1 MARHCHA
8 SEERNPSTERL
19 IGMRILIV
27 EDNPGDVRLLRE
39 LLCGGGS
46 PEVFALV
53 HVDRLA
59 AALETLEQASFDA
72 VLLDL
77 SLPDSQGLASLSRM
91 HASKPGMPV
100 VVLTSLDDEVL
111 GLQLLQAGAQDYLVK
126 GEVTGS
132 LLRRSL
138 RYAVERKRA
147 EVELRRSEIFLESI
161 VENIPHMIFVKDAGQ
176 LRFVRFNK
184 AGEDLLGHTRQNLIG
199 KSDYELF
206 PKDEAD
212 FFTGA
217 DREVLRNCKVLDV
230 PEEPI
235 LTKGKGQ
242 RYLHTKKIPI
252 LDENG
257 QPLYLLGISEDITE
271 RKRAETQLQR
281 SFELLRTL
289 SQRLD
294 VVREEERTR
303 IAREL
308 HDELGVRMTC
318 MKMDLSRLQAMMRE
332 SLFPREKME
341 EKIRSMSAE
350 TDSTIH
356 DVQRLAAELRPGVLD
371 DLGLV
376 AAIEWQCQD
385 FERRSGIRCLCESS
399 FDQITISPS
408 RATAAFRICQEALT
422 NVARHAKATF
432 VRVLIKE
439 TGEEVLIEIQD
450 NGGGIPSDKIND
462 AASLGLLGMRERSM
476 AIGGSL
482 DIAGWPEKGTTVTLR
497 VRCRDA

>member
-1 MARHCHA
+1 
-8 SEERNPSTERL
+8 
-19 IGMRILIV
+19 MRILMV

-39 LLCGGGS
+39 HLVGNRS
-46 PEVFALV
+46 VTEVFHVV
-53 HVDRLA
+53 HVERLA
-59 AALETLEQASFDA
+59 LALQSLDEGAFEV

-77 SLPDSQGLASLSRM
+77 SLPDSQGIGTLTKM
-91 HASKPGMPV
+91 HAARPGMPI
-100 VVLTSLDDEVL
+100 VVLTSLDDEIL
-111 GLQLLQAGAQDYLVK
+111 GLQLLQRGAQDYLVK

-147 EVELRRSEIFLESI
+147 EVELRRSELFLESI
-161 VENIPHMIFVKDAGQ
+161 VENIPHMIFVKDASE

-184 AGEDLLGHTRQNLIG
+184 AGEELLGHTRQNLIG

-206 PKDEAD
+206 PKEEAD

-217 DREVLRNCKVLDV
+217 DRDVLRNREVLDI

-235 LTKGKGQ
+235 LTKGKGL
-242 RYLHTKKIPI
+242 RSLHTKKIPI
-252 LDENG
+252 FDENH
-257 QPLYLLGISEDITE
+257 QPIYLLGISEDITE
-271 RKRAETQLQR
+271 RKRAEHQLQR

-318 MKMDLSRLQAMMRE
+318 MKMDLSRLLAMMRE

-341 EKIRSMSAE
+341 EKIRAMSADVD
-350 TDSTIH
+350 TTIAE
-356 DVQRLAAELRPGVLD
+356 VQRLAAELRPGVLD

-385 FERRSGIRCLCESS
+385 FERRSGIRCLCEAS
-399 FDQITISPS
+399 FDEIKISPS
-408 RATAAFRICQEALT
+408 RATAAFRICQEALV

-432 VRVLIKE
+432 VRVLVKE
-439 TGEEVLIEIQD
+439 NGDDVLIEIQD
-450 NGGGIPSDKIND
+450 NGQGIPPEKLGD
-462 AASLGLLGMRERSM
+462 AGSLGLLGMKERSM
-476 AIGGSL
+476 AIGGRL
-482 DIAGWPEKGTTVTLR
+482 EIAGWPGKGTTVTLR
-497 VRCRDA
+497 LRCQDA

>member
-1 MARHCHA
+1 
-8 SEERNPSTERL
+8 
-19 IGMRILIV
+19 MRILMV
-27 EDNPGDVRLLRE
+27 EDDPGDVRLLRRHLAGDRSDSE
-39 LLCGGGS
+39 MFQ
-46 PEVFALV
+46 VAD
-53 HVDRLA
+53 VDRLA
-59 AALETLEQASFDA
+59 LALQSLDEGGFEA

-77 SLPDSQGLASLSRM
+77 SLPDSHGIETLTRM
-91 HASKPGMPV
+91 HAAKPGMPI
-100 VVLTSLDDEVL
+100 VVLSSIDDEVM
-111 GLQLLQAGAQDYLVK
+111 GLQLLQGGAQDYLVK
-126 GEVTGS
+126 GEVTAS

-161 VENIPHMIFVKDAGQ
+161 VENIPDMIFVKDAGE
-176 LRFVRFNK
+176 LKFVRFNK
-184 AGEDLLGHTRQNLIG
+184 AGEELLGCRRQELIG

-217 DREVLRNCKVLDV
+217 DRDVLKTCKVLDI

-235 LTKGKGQ
+235 LTKGKGL
-242 RYLHTKKIPI
+242 RHLHTKKIPI

-257 QPLYLLGISEDITE
+257 QPLYLLGISEDVTE
-271 RKRAETQLQR
+271 RKRAENQLQR

-294 VVREEERTR
+294 VVREQERTR

-318 MKMDLSRLQAMMRE
+318 MKMDLARLLSMLRE
-332 SLFPREKME
+332 SLFPRDKME
-341 EKIRSMSAE
+341 EKIRSMNAE
-350 TDSTIH
+350 VDTTIAE
-356 DVQRLAAELRPGVLD
+356 VQRLAAELRPGVLD

-385 FERRSGIRCLCESS
+385 FERRSGIRCLCEAS
-399 FDQITISPS
+399 FDEIRISPA
-408 RATAAFRICQEALT
+408 RATAAFRICQEALV

-432 VRVLIKE
+432 VRVLVKE
-439 TGEEVLIEIQD
+439 SGDDVLIEIQD
-450 NGGGIPSDKIND
+450 NGQGIPAEKVND
-462 AASLGLLGMRERSM
+462 AASLGLLGMKERSM
-476 AIGGSL
+476 AISGRL
-482 DIAGWPEKGTTVTLR
+482 EIAGWPGKGTTVTLR
-497 VRCRDA
+497 LRCQDA

>member
-1 MARHCHA
+1 
-8 SEERNPSTERL
+8 
-19 IGMRILIV
+19 MRILMV

-39 LLCGGGS
+39 YLLGQRGS
-46 PEVFALV
+46 EEFQYLQ
-53 HVDRLA
+53 VDRLA
-59 AALETLEQASFDA
+59 QALASLDEASFDA

-77 SLPDSQGLASLSRM
+77 SLPDSQGIGTLNRV
-91 HASKPGMPV
+91 HAAKPGMPIV
-100 VVLTSLDDEVL
+100 VMTGLDDEVL

-126 GEVTGS
+126 GEVSAS
-132 LLRRSL
+132 LLRRTL

-147 EVELRRSEIFLESI
+147 EVELRRSEIFLQSI
-161 VENIPHMIFVKDAGQ
+161 VENIPHMIFVKDASE

-184 AGEDLLGHTRQNLIG
+184 AGEELLGHTREDLIG
-199 KSDYELF
+199 KSDYEMF

-212 FFTGA
+212 FFTDA
-217 DREVLRNCKVLDV
+217 DRDVLRNRKVLDIS
-230 PEEPI
+230 EEPI
-235 LTKGKGQ
+235 LTRGKGL

-252 LDENG
+252 VDEND

-271 RKRAETQLQR
+271 RKRSENQLQR

-318 MKMDLSRLQAMMRE
+318 MKMDLSRLLAMMRE

-341 EKIRSMSAE
+341 EKIRAMNTE
-350 TDSTIH
+350 VDSTIAE
-356 DVQRLAAELRPGVLD
+356 VQRLAAELRPGVLD

-385 FERRSGIRCLCESS
+385 FERRSGIRCLCEAS
-399 FDQITISPS
+399 FDQIEISPS

-432 VRVLIKE
+432 VRVLMKKKDDH
-439 TGEEVLIEIQD
+439 VLIEIQD
-450 NGGGIPSDKIND
+450 NGQGIPPEKLND
-462 AASLGLLGMRERSM
+462 ASSLGLLGMKERSM
-476 AIGGSL
+476 AIGGLL
-482 DIAGWPEKGTTVTLR
+482 DIAGWPGKGTTVTLR
-497 VRCRDA
+497 LRCEEA

>member
-1 MARHCHA
+1 
-8 SEERNPSTERL
+8 
-19 IGMRILIV
+19 MRILMV

-39 LLCGGGS
+39 HLVGDRSL
-46 PEVFALV
+46 EVFQLV

-59 AALETLEQASFDA
+59 PALESLNQASFDV

-77 SLPDSQGLASLSRM
+77 SLPDSQGIQTLTRVNAVR
-91 HASKPGMPV
+91 PGMPI
-100 VVLTSLDDEVL
+100 VVLTSIDDEVL

-126 GEVTGS
+126 GEVTAS

-161 VENIPHMIFVKDAGQ
+161 VENIPHMIFVKDARE

-184 AGEDLLGHTRQNLIG
+184 AGVALLGHTRQELIG
-199 KSDYELF
+199 RSDYEFF

-212 FFTGA
+212 FFTAA
-217 DREVLRNCKVLDV
+217 DRDVLRSCQVLDIA
-230 PEEPI
+230 EEPI
-235 LTKGKGQ
+235 LTKGKGL

-252 LDENG
+252 VDENG

-271 RKRAETQLQR
+271 RKSAENQLQR

-318 MKMDLSRLQAMMRE
+318 MKMDLSRLLAMMRE
-332 SLFPREKME
+332 SLFPRDKMD

-350 TDSTIH
+350 VDTTIAE
-356 DVQRLAAELRPGVLD
+356 VQRLAAELRPGILD

-385 FERRSGIRCLCESS
+385 FERRSGIRCLCEAS
-399 FDQITISPS
+399 FDQINISPP

-432 VRVLIKE
+432 VRVLVKE
-439 TGEEVLIEIQD
+439 NREEVLIEIQD
-450 NGGGIPSDKIND
+450 NGQGILPEKLND
-462 AASLGLLGMRERSM
+462 ASSLGLLGMKERSM
-476 AIGGSL
+476 AIGGWL
-482 DIAGWPEKGTTVTLR
+482 DIAGWPGKGTTVTLR
-497 VRCRDA
+497 LRCQDA

>member
-1 MARHCHA
+1 
-8 SEERNPSTERL
+8 
-19 IGMRILIV
+19 MRILMV
-27 EDNPGDVRLLRE
+27 EAHVGDVMLLRE
-39 LLCGGGS
+39 HLRGDRRDAE
-46 PEVFALV
+46 PFYIVN
-53 HVDRLA
+53 VDRLA
-59 AALETLEQASFDA
+59 LALQCLGEAGFDV

-77 SLPDSQGLASLSRM
+77 SLPDSHGIETLAKVR
-91 HASKPGMPV
+91 AAKPGMPI
-100 VVLTSLDDEVL
+100 VVLSSVDDVMF
-111 GLQLLQAGAQDYLVK
+111 GLQVLQAGAQDYLVK
-126 GEVTGS
+126 GELTASV
-132 LLRRSL
+132 LRRSL

-147 EVELRRSEIFLESI
+147 EIELRRSEIFLESI
-161 VENIPHMIFVKDAGQ
+161 VDNIPDMIFVKDAAE

-184 AGEDLLGHTRQNLIG
+184 AGEELLGHKRQELIG

-212 FFTGA
+212 FFTSA
-217 DREVLRNCKVLDV
+217 DRNVLRHGKVLDIH
-230 PEEPI
+230 EEPI
-235 LTKGKGQ
+235 FTKRNGL

-252 LDENG
+252 LDENH

-271 RKRAETQLQR
+271 RKRGENQLQR
-281 SFELLRTL
+281 SFEILRTL

-318 MKMDLSRLQAMMRE
+318 MKMDLTRLLAMMHE

-350 TDSTIH
+350 VDTTIAE
-356 DVQRLAAELRPGVLD
+356 VQRLAAELRPGVLD

-385 FERRSGIRCLCESS
+385 FERRSGIRCFCEAS
-399 FDQITISPS
+399 FDEIRISPS

-432 VRVLIKE
+432 VRVLVKE
-439 TGEEVLIEIQD
+439 SGDDVLIEIQD
-450 NGGGIPSDKIND
+450 NGQGIPPEKLND
-462 AASLGLLGMRERSM
+462 AGSLGLLGMKERSM
-476 AIGGSL
+476 AMGGWL
-482 DIAGWPEKGTTVTLR
+482 EIAGWPGKGTTVTLR
-497 VRCRDA
+497 LQCQDP

>member
-1 MARHCHA
+1 
-8 SEERNPSTERL
+8 
-19 IGMRILIV
+19 MRVLMV
-27 EDNPGDVRLLRE
+27 EDSPDDTRLFRQH
-39 LLCGGGS
+39 LLEDRS
-46 PEVFALV
+46 DSEMFQVV
-53 HVDRLA
+53 DVDRLDL
-59 AALETLEQASFDA
+59 ALRRLDETGFEA

-77 SLPDSQGLASLSRM
+77 SLPDSYGIETLITM
-91 HASKPGMPV
+91 HATKPRMPI
-100 VVLTSLDDEVL
+100 VVLSSLDDEVL

-126 GEVTGS
+126 AEVTAS

-147 EVELRRSEIFLESI
+147 EVELRRSELFLESI
-161 VENIPHMIFVKDAGQ
+161 VENIPDMIFVKDAGE

-184 AGEDLLGHTRQNLIG
+184 AGEELLGCRRQELIG
-199 KSDYELF
+199 KSDHELF

-217 DREVLRNCKVLDV
+217 DRDVLKTCKVLDI

-235 LTKGKGQ
+235 LTKGKGL
-242 RYLHTKKIPI
+242 RHLHTKKIPI

-257 QPLYLLGISEDITE
+257 QPLYLLGISEDVTE
-271 RKRAETQLQR
+271 RKRAENQLQR

-294 VVREEERTR
+294 VVREQERTR

-318 MKMDLSRLQAMMRE
+318 MKMDLARLTAMMRE

-341 EKIRSMSAE
+341 EKIRSMNAE
-350 TDSTIH
+350 VDTTIAE
-356 DVQRLAAELRPGVLD
+356 VQRLAAELRPGVLD

-385 FERRSGIRCLCESS
+385 FERRSGIRCLCEAS
-399 FDQITISPS
+399 FDQIAMSPA
-408 RATAAFRICQEALT
+408 RATAAFRICQEALV

-432 VRVLIKE
+432 VRVLVKE
-439 TGEEVLIEIQD
+439 SGDEVLIEIQD
-450 NGGGIPSDKIND
+450 NGQGIPAEKVHD
-462 AASLGLLGMRERSM
+462 AASLGLLGMKERSM
-476 AIGGSL
+476 AIGGKL
-482 DIAGWPEKGTTVTLR
+482 EIAGWSGKGTTVTLR
-497 VRCRDA
+497 LRCQDV

>member
-1 MARHCHA
+1 
-8 SEERNPSTERL
+8 
-19 IGMRILIV
+19 MRILMV
-27 EDNPGDVRLLRE
+27 EDSPGDVRLLRE
-39 LLCGGGS
+39 HLAGNHSVG
-46 PEVFALV
+46 EVFHVV
-53 HVDRLA
+53 HVERLA
-59 AALETLEQASFDA
+59 LALQSLDEGAFEV

-77 SLPDSQGLASLSRM
+77 SLPDSQGIGTLTKM
-91 HASKPGMPV
+91 HAARPGMPI
-100 VVLTSLDDEVL
+100 VVLTSLDDETL
-111 GLQLLQAGAQDYLVK
+111 GLQLLQRGAQDYLVK
-126 GEVTGS
+126 GEMTAS

-147 EVELRRSEIFLESI
+147 EVELRTSEVFLESI
-161 VENIPHMIFVKDAGQ
+161 VENIPHMIFVKDASE

-184 AGEDLLGHTRQNLIG
+184 AGEELLGNTRQNLIG

-206 PKDEAD
+206 RKEEAD

-217 DREVLRNCKVLDV
+217 DRDVFRSRKVLDI

-235 LTKGKGQ
+235 LTKGKGL
-242 RYLHTKKIPI
+242 RCLHTKKIPI
-252 LDENG
+252 LDEND

-271 RKRAETQLQR
+271 RKRAENQLQR

-294 VVREEERTR
+294 VVREQERTR

-318 MKMDLSRLQAMMRE
+318 MKMDLSRLLAMMRE

-341 EKIRSMSAE
+341 EKIRAMNAE
-350 TDSTIH
+350 VDTTIAE
-356 DVQRLAAELRPGVLD
+356 VQRLAAELRPGVLD

-385 FERRSGIRCLCESS
+385 FERRSGIRCLCEAS
-399 FDQITISPS
+399 FDEIKISPS
-408 RATAAFRICQEALT
+408 RATAAFRICQEALV

-432 VRVLIKE
+432 VRVLVKE
-439 TGEEVLIEIQD
+439 SGDDVLIEIQD
-450 NGGGIPSDKIND
+450 NGQGIPAEKLYD
-462 AASLGLLGMRERSM
+462 AASLGLLGMKERSM
-476 AIGGSL
+476 AIGGRL
-482 DIAGWPEKGTTVTLR
+482 EIAGWPGKGTTVTLR
-497 VRCRDA
+497 LRCQDA

>member
-1 MARHCHA
+1 
-8 SEERNPSTERL
+8 
-19 IGMRILIV
+19 MRILMV

-39 LLCGGGS
+39 HLAGDRRVAELFQ
-46 PEVFALV
+46 VV

-59 AALETLEQASFDA
+59 LALESLESSSFEV

-77 SLPDSQGLASLSRM
+77 SLPDSQGIETLRRM
-91 HASKPGMPV
+91 HVARPGMPI
-100 VVLTSLDDEVL
+100 VVLTSIDDEVL
-111 GLQLLQAGAQDYLVK
+111 GLQLLQCGAQDYLVK
-126 GEVTGS
+126 GEVTSS
-132 LLRRSL
+132 LLRRSV

-147 EVELRRSEIFLESI
+147 EVELRRSEVFLESI
-161 VENIPHMIFVKDAGQ
+161 VENIPHMIFVKDADQ
-176 LRFVRFNK
+176 LRFVRFNR
-184 AGEDLLGHTRQNLIG
+184 AGEELLGHTRHNLLG

-206 PKDEAD
+206 PRDEAD
-212 FFTGA
+212 FFTHS
-217 DREVLRNCKVLDV
+217 DRDVLQSRKVLDI

-235 LTKGKGQ
+235 LTKAKGL
-242 RYLHTKKIPI
+242 RSLHTKKIPI
-252 LDENG
+252 LDEND
-257 QPLYLLGISEDITE
+257 QPVYLLGISEDITE
-271 RKRAETQLQR
+271 RKLAENQLQR

-318 MKMDLSRLQAMMRE
+318 MKMDLSRLLGMMRE

-350 TDSTIH
+350 TDATIGE
-356 DVQRLAAELRPGVLD
+356 VQRLAAELRPGVLD

-385 FERRSGIRCLCESS
+385 FERRSGIRCLCEAS
-399 FDQITISPS
+399 FDQIKISPS

-432 VRVLIKE
+432 VRVLVKE
-439 TGEEVLIEIQD
+439 KGEDVLIEIQD
-450 NGGGIPSDKIND
+450 NGQGIPSEKLND
-462 AASLGLLGMRERSM
+462 GASLGLLGMKERSM
-476 AIGGSL
+476 AIGGWL
-482 DIAGWPEKGTTVTLR
+482 DIAGWPGKGTTVTLR
-497 VRCRDA
+497 LRSHDA

>member
-1 MARHCHA
+1 
-8 SEERNPSTERL
+8 
-19 IGMRILIV
+19 MRILMV

-39 LLCGGGS
+39 HLLGDRS
-46 PEVFALV
+46 SVEVFQLV

-59 AALETLEQASFDA
+59 SALESLGQGSFDA

-77 SLPDSQGLASLSRM
+77 SLPDSQGIGTLTRV
-91 HASKPGMPV
+91 HAAKPSMPI
-100 VVLTSLDDEVL
+100 VVLTSLGDELL
-111 GLQLLQAGAQDYLVK
+111 GLQLLQAGAQEYLVK
-126 GEVTGS
+126 AEMTAS

-147 EVELRRSEIFLESI
+147 EVHLRRSELFLESI
-161 VENIPHMIFVKDAGQ
+161 VENIPHMIFVKDAHQ

-184 AGEDLLGHTRQNLIG
+184 AGEELLGHTRQNLIG
-199 KSDYELF
+199 KSDYDLF

-217 DREVLRNCKVLDV
+217 DRDVLKNRELLDIS
-230 PEEPI
+230 EEPI
-235 LTKGKGQ
+235 LTKGKGL

-252 LDENG
+252 LDESS

-318 MKMDLSRLQAMMRE
+318 MKMDLSRLLAMMRE

-341 EKIRSMSAE
+341 EKIRSMNAE
-350 TDSTIH
+350 VDATIAE
-356 DVQRLAAELRPGVLD
+356 VQRLAAELRPGVLD
-371 DLGLV
+371 DLGLM

-385 FERRSGIRCLCESS
+385 FERRSGIRCLCEAA
-399 FDQITISPS
+399 FDEIKISPS

-422 NVARHAKATF
+422 NIARHSKATF
-432 VRVLIKE
+432 VRVLVKE
-439 TGEEVLIEIQD
+439 NGDDVLIEIQD
-450 NGGGIPSDKIND
+450 NGTGIPPEKLND
-462 AASLGLLGMRERSM
+462 PGSLGLLGMKERSM
-476 AIGGSL
+476 AIGGRL
-482 DIAGWPEKGTTVTLR
+482 DIAGWPGNGTTVTLR
-497 VRCRDA
+497 LPCEGA

>member
-1 MARHCHA
+1 
-8 SEERNPSTERL
+8 
-19 IGMRILIV
+19 MRILMV
-27 EDNPGDVRLLRE
+27 EDNPGDARLLRE
-39 LLCGGGS
+39 HLVGDRS
-46 PEVFALV
+46 DIEVFQLV

-59 AALETLEQASFDA
+59 PALESLDKACFDV

-77 SLPDSQGLASLSRM
+77 SLPDSQGISTLIKVHST
-91 HASKPGMPV
+91 KPSMPI
-100 VVLTSLDDEVL
+100 VVLSSLDDEVL

-126 GEVTGS
+126 GEMTAS

-161 VENIPHMIFVKDAGQ
+161 VENIPDMIFVKDANE
-176 LRFVRFNK
+176 LRFVRFNR
-184 AGEDLLGHTRQNLIG
+184 AGEELLGCRRQELIG
-199 KSDYELF
+199 KSDYDLF

-217 DREVLRNCKVLDV
+217 DRDVLRNCKVLDI

-235 LTKGKGQ
+235 LTKSKGL
-242 RYLHTKKIPI
+242 RSLHTKKIPI
-252 LDENG
+252 LDENNH
-257 QPLYLLGISEDITE
+257 PLYLLGISEDITE
-271 RKRAETQLQR
+271 RKRAENQLQR
-281 SFELLRTL
+281 SFEILRTL
-289 SQRLD
+289 SQRVD

-318 MKMDLSRLQAMMRE
+318 MKMDLTRLLGMMRE

-341 EKIRSMSAE
+341 EKIRAMSAE
-350 TDSTIH
+350 VDNTISE
-356 DVQRLAAELRPGVLD
+356 VQRLAAELRPGVLD

-385 FERRSGIRCLCESS
+385 FERRSGIRCLCEAS
-399 FDQITISPS
+399 FDEIKISPS
-408 RATAAFRICQEALT
+408 RATAAFRICQEALV

-432 VRVLIKE
+432 VRVLVKE
-439 TGEEVLIEIQD
+439 SGDDVLIEIQD
-450 NGGGIPSDKIND
+450 NGQGIPTEKLND
-462 AASLGLLGMRERSM
+462 PGSLGLLGMKERSM
-476 AIGGSL
+476 AIGGRL
-482 DIAGWPEKGTTVTLR
+482 EIAGWLGKGTTVTLR
-497 VRCRDA
+497 LASQDA

>member
-1 MARHCHA
+1 
-8 SEERNPSTERL
+8 
-19 IGMRILIV
+19 MRILIV
-27 EDNPGDVRLLRE
+27 EDNPGDVRLFRE
-39 LLCGGGS
+39 HLLGDRS
-46 PEVFALV
+46 LEVFTLA
-53 HVDRLA
+53 HADRLA
-59 AALETLEQASFDA
+59 PALESLEQASFDA

-77 SLPDSQGLASLSRM
+77 SLPDSQGIDTLTRVRA
-91 HASKPGMPV
+91 AKPSMPI

-126 GEVTGS
+126 GELTAS

-138 RYAVERKRA
+138 RYAAERKRA
-147 EVELRRSEIFLESI
+147 EVELRRSEVFLESI
-161 VENIPHMIFVKDAGQ
+161 VENIPHMIFVKDAGE
-176 LRFVRFNK
+176 LRFVRFNR
-184 AGEDLLGHTRQNLIG
+184 AGEELLGHTRQNLIG

-206 PKDEAD
+206 PKEEAD

-217 DREVLRNCKVLDV
+217 DRDVLRKCEVLDI

-235 LTKGKGQ
+235 LTRAKGQ
-242 RYLHTKKIPI
+242 RCLHTKKIPI

-257 QPLYLLGISEDITE
+257 QPVYLLGISEDITE
-271 RKRAETQLQR
+271 RKRAENQLQR

-318 MKMDLSRLQAMMRE
+318 MKMDLTRLLGMLRE

-341 EKIRSMSAE
+341 DKIRSMSADA
-350 TDSTIH
+350 DSTIAE
-356 DVQRLAAELRPGVLD
+356 VQRLAAELRPGVLD
-371 DLGLV
+371 DLGLI

-385 FERRSGIRCLCESS
+385 FERRSGIRCLCEASS
-399 FDQITISPS
+399 DEIKISPS

-422 NVARHAKATF
+422 NIVRHAKATF

-439 TGEEVLIEIQD
+439 SGDDVLIEIQD
-450 NGGGIPSDKIND
+450 NGSGIPADKIND
-462 AASLGLLGMRERSM
+462 GSSLGLLGMKERSM
-476 AIGGSL
+476 AIGGWLS
-482 DIAGWPEKGTTVTLR
+482 IAGWPGKGTTVTLR
-497 VRCRDA
+497 LRCQDA

>member
-1 MARHCHA
+1 
-8 SEERNPSTERL
+8 
-19 IGMRILIV
+19 MRILMV

-39 LLCGGGS
+39 HLIGDRSLAQ
-46 PEVFALV
+46 VFQLV
-53 HVDRLA
+53 HVDRVGP
-59 AALETLEQASFDA
+59 ALELLGNTSFDA

-77 SLPDSQGLASLSRM
+77 SLPDSQGIETLIRL
-91 HASKPGMPV
+91 HAARPSMPI
-100 VVLTSLDDEVL
+100 VVLTSLGDEVL

-126 GEVTGS
+126 GEVTAS

-147 EVELRRSEIFLESI
+147 EVELLRSEIFLESI
-161 VENIPHMIFVKDAGQ
+161 VENIPHMIFVKDARE

-184 AGEDLLGHTRQNLIG
+184 AGEELLGHTRQQLIG
-199 KSDYELF
+199 KSDYDMF

-217 DREVLRNCKVLDV
+217 DREVLRNCEVLDI

-235 LTKGKGQ
+235 LTKGKGL

-252 LDENG
+252 LDEND

-271 RKRAETQLQR
+271 RKRAENQLQR
-281 SFELLRTL
+281 SFEHLRTL

-318 MKMDLSRLQAMMRE
+318 MKLDLARLLAMMRE

-341 EKIRSMSAE
+341 EKIRSMNTEADATIAE
-350 TDSTIH
+350 
-356 DVQRLAAELRPGVLD
+356 VQRLAAELRPGVLD

-385 FERRSGIRCLCESS
+385 FERRSGIRCLCEAS
-399 FDQITISPS
+399 FDQIKISPS

-432 VRVLIKE
+432 VRVLVKE
-439 TGEEVLIEIQD
+439 SGDDVLIEIQD
-450 NGGGIPSDKIND
+450 NGQGIPAEKLND
-462 AASLGLLGMRERSM
+462 AGSLGLLGMKERSM
-476 AIGGSL
+476 AIGGCL
-482 DIAGWPEKGTTVTLR
+482 EIAGWPGKGTTVTLR
-497 VRCRDA
+497 LPCQDL

>member
-1 MARHCHA
+1 
-8 SEERNPSTERL
+8 
-19 IGMRILIV
+19 MRILMV
-27 EDNPGDVRLLRE
+27 EDNLGDVRLLRE
-39 LLCGGGS
+39 HLAGNRGVG
-46 PEVFALV
+46 EVFHVV
-53 HVDRLA
+53 HVERLA
-59 AALETLEQASFDA
+59 VALQSLDEGAFEV

-77 SLPDSQGLASLSRM
+77 SLPDSQGIGTLTKM
-91 HASKPGMPV
+91 HAARPGMPI

-111 GLQLLQAGAQDYLVK
+111 GLQLLQHGAQDYLVK
-126 GEVTGS
+126 GEVTAS

-138 RYAVERKRA
+138 RYSVERKRA
-147 EVELRRSEIFLESI
+147 EVELRTSEVFLESI
-161 VENIPHMIFVKDAGQ
+161 VENIPHMIFVKDASE
-176 LRFVRFNK
+176 LKFVRFNK
-184 AGEDLLGHTRQNLIG
+184 AGEELLGHARQNLIG
-199 KSDYELF
+199 KSDHELF
-206 PKDEAD
+206 PKEEAD

-217 DREVLRNCKVLDV
+217 DRDVLRNRKVLDI

-235 LTKGKGQ
+235 LTKGKGL

-252 LDENG
+252 LDESG

-271 RKRAETQLQR
+271 RKRAENQLQR

-318 MKMDLSRLQAMMRE
+318 MKMDLSRLLALMRE

-341 EKIRSMSAE
+341 EKIRAMSAE
-350 TDSTIH
+350 VDTTIAE
-356 DVQRLAAELRPGVLD
+356 VQRLAAELRPGVLD

-385 FERRSGIRCLCESS
+385 FERRSGIRCLCEAS
-399 FDQITISPS
+399 FDEIKISPS
-408 RATAAFRICQEALT
+408 RATAAFRICQEALV

-432 VRVLIKE
+432 VRVLMKE
-439 TGEEVLIEIQD
+439 NGDGVLIEIQD
-450 NGGGIPSDKIND
+450 NGQGIPAEKLND
-462 AASLGLLGMRERSM
+462 AASLGLLGMKERSM
-476 AIGGSL
+476 AIGGRL
-482 DIAGWPEKGTTVTLR
+482 EIAGWPGKGTTVTLR
-497 VRCRDA
+497 LRCQDA

>member
-1 MARHCHA
+1 
-8 SEERNPSTERL
+8 
-19 IGMRILIV
+19 MRILMV

-39 LLCGGGS
+39 HLAGDRRVAELFQ
-46 PEVFALV
+46 VT

-59 AALETLEQASFDA
+59 LALESLERFSFEV

-77 SLPDSQGLASLSRM
+77 SLPDSQGIETLRRM
-91 HASKPGMPV
+91 NEARPGMPI
-100 VVLTSLDDEVL
+100 VVLTSIDDEVL
-111 GLQLLQAGAQDYLVK
+111 GLQLLQSGAQDYLIK
-126 GEVTGS
+126 GEVTSS
-132 LLRRSL
+132 LLRRAV

-147 EVELRRSEIFLESI
+147 EVELHRSELFLESI
-161 VENIPHMIFVKDAGQ
+161 VENIPHMIFVKDADQ
-176 LRFVRFNK
+176 LRFVRFNR
-184 AGEDLLGHTRQNLIG
+184 AGEELLGHTRQNLLG

-212 FFTGA
+212 SFTSA
-217 DREVLRNCKVLDV
+217 DRDVLKSRKVLDI

-235 LTKGKGQ
+235 LTKAKGL
-242 RYLHTKKIPI
+242 RSLHTKKIPI
-252 LDENG
+252 LDKNDH
-257 QPLYLLGISEDITE
+257 PVYLLGISEDITE
-271 RKRAETQLQR
+271 RKRADNQLRR

-318 MKMDLSRLQAMMRE
+318 MKMDLSRLLGMMRE

-350 TDSTIH
+350 TDATIAE
-356 DVQRLAAELRPGVLD
+356 VQRLAAELRPGVLD

-385 FERRSGIRCLCESS
+385 FERRSGIRCLCEAS

-432 VRVLIKE
+432 VRVLVKE
-439 TGEEVLIEIQD
+439 KGEDVLIEIQD
-450 NGGGIPSDKIND
+450 NGQGIPPEKLND
-462 AASLGLLGMRERSM
+462 AASLGLLGMKERSM
-476 AIGGSL
+476 AIGGWL
-482 DIAGWPEKGTTVTLR
+482 EIAGWPGKGTTVTLR
-497 VRCRDA
+497 LRCQDA

>member
-1 MARHCHA
+1 
-8 SEERNPSTERL
+8 
-19 IGMRILIV
+19 MRILMV
-27 EDNPGDVRLLRE
+27 EDDPGDVRLLRE
-39 LLCGGGS
+39 HLIEDRS
-46 PEVFALV
+46 VAEVFQLV
-53 HVDRLA
+53 HVDRLMP
-59 AALETLEQASFDA
+59 ALESLDKTSFDA

-77 SLPDSQGLASLSRM
+77 SLPDSQGIETLTRV
-91 HASKPGMPV
+91 HAAKPGMPI
-100 VVLTSLDDEVL
+100 VVLNSLDDEAL
-111 GLQLLQAGAQDYLVK
+111 GVQLLQAGAQDYLVK
-126 GEVTGS
+126 SELTAS

-161 VENIPHMIFVKDAGQ
+161 VENIPHTIFVKDAGQ
-176 LRFVRFNK
+176 LRYLRFNK
-184 AGEDLLGHTRQNLIG
+184 AGEELLGLARQELIG

-217 DREVLRNCKVLDV
+217 DRDVLRNCKVLDI
-230 PEEPI
+230 PEEPV
-235 LTKGKGQ
+235 LTKSKGL
-242 RYLHTKKIPI
+242 RCVHTKKIPI
-252 LDENG
+252 LDENR

-271 RKRAETQLQR
+271 LKRAETQLQR
-281 SFELLRTL
+281 SFEHLRTL

-318 MKMDLSRLQAMMRE
+318 MKLDLARLLAMMRE

-341 EKIRSMSAE
+341 EKIRSMNAE
-350 TDSTIH
+350 ADATIAE
-356 DVQRLAAELRPGVLD
+356 VQRLAAELRPGVLD

-385 FERRSGIRCLCESS
+385 FERRSGIRCLCEAS
-399 FDQITISPS
+399 FDQIKISPS

-432 VRVLIKE
+432 VRVLVKE
-439 TGEEVLIEIQD
+439 SGEDVLIEIQD
-450 NGGGIPSDKIND
+450 NGRGIPPEKLND
-462 AASLGLLGMRERSM
+462 AGSLGLLGMKERSM
-476 AIGGSL
+476 AIGGWL
-482 DIAGWPEKGTTVTLR
+482 EIAGWRGKGTTVTLR
-497 VRCRDA
+497 LRCQDV

>member
-1 MARHCHA
+1 
-8 SEERNPSTERL
+8 
-19 IGMRILIV
+19 MRILMV

-39 LLCGGGS
+39 YLLGQRGS
-46 PEVFALV
+46 EEFQYMQ
-53 HVDRLA
+53 VDRLA
-59 AALETLEQASFDA
+59 QALASLDEASFDA

-77 SLPDSQGLASLSRM
+77 SLPDSQGIGTLNKV
-91 HASKPGMPV
+91 HAAKPGMPIV
-100 VVLTSLDDEVL
+100 VMTGLDDEAL

-126 GEVTGS
+126 GEVSAS
-132 LLRRSL
+132 LLRRTL

-147 EVELRRSEIFLESI
+147 EVELRRSEIFLQSI
-161 VENIPHMIFVKDAGQ
+161 VENIPHMIFVKDASE

-184 AGEDLLGHTRQNLIG
+184 AGEELLGHTREDLIG
-199 KSDYELF
+199 KSDYEMF

-212 FFTGA
+212 FFTDA
-217 DREVLRNCKVLDV
+217 DRDVLRNRKVLDIS
-230 PEEPI
+230 EEPI
-235 LTKGKGQ
+235 LTRGKGL

-252 LDENG
+252 VDENE

-271 RKRAETQLQR
+271 RKRAENQLQR

-318 MKMDLSRLQAMMRE
+318 MKMDLSRLLAMMRE

-341 EKIRSMSAE
+341 EKIRAMNTE
-350 TDSTIH
+350 VDSTIAE
-356 DVQRLAAELRPGVLD
+356 VQRLAAELRPGVLD

-385 FERRSGIRCLCESS
+385 FERRSGIRCFCEAS
-399 FDQITISPS
+399 FDQIEISPS

-432 VRVLIKE
+432 VRVLMKKKDDH
-439 TGEEVLIEIQD
+439 VLIEIQD
-450 NGGGIPSDKIND
+450 NGQGIPPERLND
-462 AASLGLLGMRERSM
+462 ASSLGLLGMKERSM
-476 AIGGSL
+476 AIGGLL
-482 DIAGWPEKGTTVTLR
+482 DIAGWPGKGTTVTLR
-497 VRCRDA
+497 LRCEEA

>member
-1 MARHCHA
+1 
-8 SEERNPSTERL
+8 
-19 IGMRILIV
+19 MRILIV

-39 LLCGGGS
+39 HLVGDRSL
-46 PEVFALV
+46 EVFNLSHA
-53 HVDRLA
+53 DRLA
-59 AALETLEQASFDA
+59 PALQSLEEASFDA

-77 SLPDSQGLASLSRM
+77 SLPDSQGIQSLTTVR
-91 HASKPGMPV
+91 AAKPGMPI

-126 GEVTGS
+126 GELTAS

-147 EVELRRSEIFLESI
+147 EVELRRSEVFLESI
-161 VENIPHMIFVKDAGQ
+161 VENIPHMIFVKDAGE
-176 LRFVRFNK
+176 LRFVRFNR
-184 AGEDLLGHTRQNLIG
+184 AGEELLGHRRQNLIG

-206 PKDEAD
+206 PKEEAD

-217 DREVLRNCKVLDV
+217 DREVLRKCEVLDI

-235 LTKGKGQ
+235 LTRTKGQ
-242 RYLHTKKIPI
+242 RCLHTKKIPI

-257 QPLYLLGISEDITE
+257 QPVYLLGISEDITE
-271 RKRAETQLQR
+271 RKRAEHQLQR
-281 SFELLRTL
+281 SFELLRML

-318 MKMDLSRLQAMMRE
+318 MKMDLTRLLGMLRE
-332 SLFPREKME
+332 SLIPREKME
-341 EKIRSMSAE
+341 EKIRSMSADA
-350 TDSTIH
+350 DSTIGE
-356 DVQRLAAELRPGVLD
+356 VQRLAAELRPGVLD

-385 FERRSGIRCLCESS
+385 FERRSGIRCLCEAST
-399 FDQITISPS
+399 DELTISPS
-408 RATAAFRICQEALT
+408 RATSAFRICQEALT
-422 NVARHAKATF
+422 NIARHAKATF
-432 VRVLIKE
+432 VRVLVKE
-439 TGEEVLIEIQD
+439 SGDDVLIEIQD
-450 NGGGIPSDKIND
+450 NGRGIPADKIND
-462 AASLGLLGMRERSM
+462 ASSLGLLGMKERSM
-476 AIGGSL
+476 AIGGWL
-482 DIAGWPEKGTTVTLR
+482 DIAGWPGKGTTVTLR
-497 VRCRDA
+497 LRSQDG

>member
-1 MARHCHA
+1 
-8 SEERNPSTERL
+8 
-19 IGMRILIV
+19 MRILMV
-27 EDNPGDVRLLRE
+27 EASPGDVRLLRE
-39 LLCGGGS
+39 HLVS
-46 PEVFALV
+46 DRSSAEVFEV
-53 HVDRLA
+53 VDVDRLTL
-59 AALETLEQASFDA
+59 ALQSLEEADFEA

-77 SLPDSQGLASLSRM
+77 SLPDSQGIATLITV
-91 HASKPGMPV
+91 HAAKPGMPI
-100 VVLTSLDDEVL
+100 VVLSSLDDEVL
-111 GLQLLQAGAQDYLVK
+111 GLQFLRAGAQDYLVK
-126 GEVTGS
+126 GEVTRS

-147 EVELRRSEIFLESI
+147 EVELRRSELFLESI
-161 VENIPHMIFVKDAGQ
+161 VEHIPNMIFVKDAKE

-184 AGEDLLGHTRQNLIG
+184 AGEELLGHTRQNLIG
-199 KSDYELF
+199 KSDYDLF

-217 DREVLRNCKVLDV
+217 DRDVLRNRTVLDI

-235 LTKGKGQ
+235 LTQGKGL

-252 LDENG
+252 VDEND

-271 RKRAETQLQR
+271 RKRAENQLQR

-318 MKMDLSRLQAMMRE
+318 MKMDLSRLLQMMRE
-332 SLFPREKME
+332 SLFPKEKME
-341 EKIRSMSAE
+341 EKIRSMNAE
-350 TDSTIH
+350 ADSTIAE
-356 DVQRLAAELRPGVLD
+356 VQRLAAELRPGVLD

-385 FERRSGIRCLCESS
+385 FERRSGIRCFCEAS
-399 FDQITISPS
+399 FDDIKISPS
-408 RATAAFRICQEALT
+408 HATAAFRICQEALT
-422 NVARHAKATF
+422 NIARHSKATF
-432 VRVLIKE
+432 VRVLVKE
-439 TGEEVLIEIQD
+439 SEDDVLIEIQD
-450 NGGGIPSDKIND
+450 DGTGIPPDKLND
-462 AASLGLLGMRERSM
+462 TGSLGLLGMKERSM
-476 AIGGSL
+476 AIGGCL
-482 DIAGWPEKGTTVTLR
+482 DITGWTGKGTTVTLR
-497 VRCRDA
+497 LPCKEA

>member
-1 MARHCHA
+1 
-8 SEERNPSTERL
+8 
-19 IGMRILIV
+19 MRILMV

-39 LLCGGGS
+39 HLIGDRSLAQ
-46 PEVFALV
+46 VFQLV
-53 HVDRLA
+53 HVDRVGP
-59 AALETLEQASFDA
+59 ALELLGNTSFDA

-77 SLPDSQGLASLSRM
+77 SLPDSQGIETLIRL
-91 HASKPGMPV
+91 HAARPSMPI
-100 VVLTSLDDEVL
+100 VVLTSLGDEVL

-126 GEVTGS
+126 GEVTAS

-147 EVELRRSEIFLESI
+147 EVELLRSEIFLESI
-161 VENIPHMIFVKDAGQ
+161 VENIPHMIFVKDARE

-184 AGEDLLGHTRQNLIG
+184 AGEELLGHTRQELIG
-199 KSDYELF
+199 KSDYDMF

-217 DREVLRNCKVLDV
+217 DREVLRNCEVLDI

-235 LTKGKGQ
+235 LTKGKGL

-252 LDENG
+252 LDEND

-271 RKRAETQLQR
+271 RKRAENQLQR
-281 SFELLRTL
+281 SFEHLRTL

-318 MKMDLSRLQAMMRE
+318 MKLDLARLLAMMRE

-341 EKIRSMSAE
+341 EKIRSMNTEADATIAE
-350 TDSTIH
+350 
-356 DVQRLAAELRPGVLD
+356 VQRLAAELRPGVLD

-385 FERRSGIRCLCESS
+385 FERRSGIRCLCEAS
-399 FDQITISPS
+399 FDQIKISPS

-432 VRVLIKE
+432 VRVLVKE
-439 TGEEVLIEIQD
+439 SGDDVLIEIQD
-450 NGGGIPSDKIND
+450 NGQGIPAEKLND
-462 AASLGLLGMRERSM
+462 AGSLGLLGMKERSM
-476 AIGGSL
+476 AIGGCL
-482 DIAGWPEKGTTVTLR
+482 EIAGWPGKGTTVTLR
-497 VRCRDA
+497 LPCQDL

>member
-1 MARHCHA
+1 
-8 SEERNPSTERL
+8 
-19 IGMRILIV
+19 MRILMV

-39 LLCGGGS
+39 HLLS
-46 PEVFALV
+46 DRRVAEMFQLA
-53 HVDRLA
+53 HTDRLTM
-59 AALETLEQASFDA
+59 ALESLATTGFDA

-77 SLPDSQGLASLSRM
+77 SLPDSQGIETLTRVHGA
-91 HASKPGMPV
+91 KPGIPI

-111 GLQLLQAGAQDYLVK
+111 GLQLLKTGAQDYLVK
-126 GEVTGS
+126 GEVTAS

-161 VENIPHMIFVKDAGQ
+161 VENIPHTIFVKDASQ
-176 LRFVRFNK
+176 LRYLRFNK
-184 AGEDLLGHTRQNLIG
+184 AGEELLGRRRHDLIG

-217 DREVLRNCKVLDV
+217 DREVLRNCKVLDI

-235 LTKGKGQ
+235 LTKGKGL
-242 RYLHTKKIPI
+242 RSLHTKKIPI
-252 LDENG
+252 LDEND

-271 RKRAETQLQR
+271 RKRAENQLQR
-281 SFELLRTL
+281 SFEHLRTL

-318 MKMDLSRLQAMMRE
+318 MKLDLARLLSMMRE

-341 EKIRSMSAE
+341 EKIRSMTAE
-350 TDSTIH
+350 ADSTIAE
-356 DVQRLAAELRPGVLD
+356 VQRLAAELRPGVLD
-371 DLGLV
+371 DLGLL

-385 FERRSGIRCLCESS
+385 FERRSGIRCLCEAS
-399 FDQITISPS
+399 FDEIKIHPS

-432 VRVLIKE
+432 VRVLVKE
-439 TGEEVLIEIQD
+439 SGDDEVLIEIQD
-450 NGGGIPSDKIND
+450 NGQGIPAEKLND
-462 AASLGLLGMRERSM
+462 AGSLGLLGMKERSM
-476 AIGGSL
+476 AIGGWL
-482 DIAGWPEKGTTVTLR
+482 EIAGWPGKGTTVTLR
-497 VRCRDA
+497 LRSQDV

>member
-1 MARHCHA
+1 
-8 SEERNPSTERL
+8 
-19 IGMRILIV
+19 MRILMV
-27 EDNPGDVRLLRE
+27 EDNPGDVRLMRE
-39 LLCGGGS
+39 HLLGDRRLAT
-46 PEVFALV
+46 VFHLV

-59 AALETLEQASFDA
+59 LALESLETASFD
-72 VLLDL
+72 VLLLDL
-77 SLPDSQGLASLSRM
+77 SLPDSQGMATLNTMRA
-91 HASKPGMPV
+91 AKPGMPI

-126 GEVTGS
+126 GELTPS

-138 RYAVERKRA
+138 RYSVERKRA
-147 EVELRRSEIFLESI
+147 EVELRTSEVFLESI
-161 VENIPHMIFVKDAGQ
+161 VENIPHMIFVKDASE

-184 AGEDLLGHTRQNLIG
+184 AGEALLGHTRQELLG
-199 KSDYELF
+199 KSDYDFF

-212 FFTGA
+212 AFTGA
-217 DREVLRNCKVLDV
+217 DRDVLKNCQVLDV

-235 LTKGKGQ
+235 LTKGKGL
-242 RYLHTKKIPI
+242 RSLHTKKIPI

-271 RKRAETQLQR
+271 RKRAENQLQR

-318 MKMDLSRLQAMMRE
+318 MKMDLSRLLGMMRE
-332 SLFPREKME
+332 SLFPRDKME
-341 EKIRSMSAE
+341 EKIRSMSGE
-350 TDSTIH
+350 VDSTIAE
-356 DVQRLAAELRPGVLD
+356 VQRLAAELRPGVLD

-385 FERRSGIRCLCESS
+385 FERRSGIRCLCEAS
-399 FDQITISPS
+399 FDQIHLSPS

-422 NVARHAKATF
+422 NVARHAKASF
-432 VRVLIKE
+432 VRVLVKE
-439 TGEEVLIEIQD
+439 KGDDVLIEIQD
-450 NGGGIPSDKIND
+450 NGQGIPPEKVNG
-462 AASLGLLGMRERSM
+462 AGSLGLLGMKERSM

-482 DIAGWPEKGTTVTLR
+482 DIAGWPGKGTTVTLR
-497 VRCRDA
+497 LRCHDV

>member
-1 MARHCHA
+1 M
-8 SEERNPSTERL
+8 
-19 IGMRILIV
+19 V
-27 EDNPGDVRLLRE
+27 EDNPGDARLLRE
-39 LLCGGGS
+39 HLLGEPS
-46 PEVFALV
+46 VAEVFELV

-59 AALETLEQASFDA
+59 LALEALDKSSFHA

-77 SLPDSQGLASLSRM
+77 SLPDSQGMGTLTRL
-91 HASKPGMPV
+91 HAARPGMPIV
-100 VVLTSLDDEVL
+100 VMTSLDDEVL

-126 GEVTGS
+126 GEMTAS

-147 EVELRRSEIFLESI
+147 EVELRTSEVFLESI
-161 VENIPHMIFVKDAGQ
+161 VENIPHMIFVKDATR

-184 AGEDLLGHTRQNLIG
+184 AGEELLGHTREELIG
-199 KSDYELF
+199 KSDYEMF

-212 FFTGA
+212 FFTDA
-217 DREVLRNCKVLDV
+217 DRDVLRNCRVLDV

-235 LTKGKGQ
+235 LTKGKGL

-252 LDENG
+252 LDENR
-257 QPLYLLGISEDITE
+257 QPLYLLGISEDVTE
-271 RKRAETQLQR
+271 RKRAEDQLQR

-318 MKMDLSRLQAMMRE
+318 MKMDLSRLLAMMRE
-332 SLFPREKME
+332 SMFPRERME
-341 EKIRSMSAE
+341 EKIRAMSAE
-350 TDSTIH
+350 VDSTIAE
-356 DVQRLAAELRPGVLD
+356 VQRLAAELRPGVLD
-371 DLGLV
+371 DLGLL

-385 FERRSGIRCLCESS
+385 FERRSGIRCLCEAS
-399 FDQITISPS
+399 FDEINIGPS
-408 RATAAFRICQEALT
+408 HATAAFRICQEALT

-432 VRVLIKE
+432 VRVLVKE
-439 TGEEVLIEIQD
+439 KGDEVLIEIQD
-450 NGGGIPSDKIND
+450 NGQGIPAEKLTD
-462 AASLGLLGMRERSM
+462 ASSLGLLGMKERSM
-476 AIGGSL
+476 AIGGRL
-482 DIAGWPEKGTTVTLR
+482 DIAGWPGKGTTVTLR
-497 VRCRDA
+497 LRCQDA